1 MATKVRWCVRAAL
14 VAALVMLGSGQATR
28 AQEVEIAKL
37 ARESAHSLDAAGRRD
52 VAVFDFYGADF
63 PAGAD
68 PMVALGEKLAADFR
82 AALAQT
88 ISHGPVAGRPA
99 LSIENRAATLERLTN
114 MDLSAGN
121 LRDPNTVH
129 WAYAK
134 TPVDAYITGTVARAP
149 QGYTLMVTLHALD
162 SVPPVEQKN
171 GEPPTLG
178 TFSATIPALADL
190 NALVSDP
197 PRDEFARLPQGGQ
210 NGYTKP
216 ECIRCVPPEY
226 VDTAVKA
233 KAEGTVILAAT
244 IDSHG
249 HVKDIRVK
257 QGMPYGLT
265 ERAIEAVREWKL
277 TPAKNEK
284 GKRIAVRQ
292 DVTVAFA
299 LGKPGGAT
307 SKIAQNDAAQ
317 TAPSAGVTK

>member
-1 MATKVRWCVRAAL
+1 V
-14 VAALVMLGSGQATR
+14 
-28 AQEVEIAKL
+28 
-37 ARESAHSLDAAGRRD
+37 
-52 VAVFDFYGADF
+52 
-63 PAGAD
+63 
-68 PMVALGEKLAADFR
+68 AADFR

-88 ISHGPVAGRPA
+88 VSSAVAGAPP
-99 LSIENRAATLERLTN
+99 LSIENRATTIERLTT

-121 LRDPNTVH
+121 LRDPNTVR
-129 WAYAK
+129 WMYAK
-134 TPVDAYITGTVARAP
+134 TAVDAYITGTVAKAAK
-149 QGYTLMVTLHALD
+149 GYALTVTLHTLD
-162 SVPPVEQKN
+162 RVPPLDQKN
-171 GEPPTLG
+171 GEPPAIG

-197 PRDEFARLPQGGQ
+197 PRDEFARLPRGGQ

-216 ECIRCVPPEY
+216 ECVRCVPPEY

-249 HVKDIRVK
+249 RAKDIRVK

-284 GKRIAVRQ
+284 GKRVAVRQ
-292 DVTVAFA
+292 DLTVSFA
-299 LGKPGGAT
+299 LGVPPDGIV
-307 SKIAQNDAAQ
+307 KITRDSAEQP
-317 TAPSAGVTK
+317 APSAGVTK

>member
-1 MATKVRWCVRAAL
+1 MATDVHRRMR
-14 VAALVMLGSGQATR
+14 VAAIVAVFAILGSAAR
-28 AQEVEIAKL
+28 AQEVEL
-37 ARESAHSLDAAGRRD
+37 ARLARDSAHSLAAANRHS
-52 VAVFDFYGADF
+52 VVVFDFYGADF

-68 PMVALGEKLAADFR
+68 PMTALGEKLAADFR

-88 ISHGPVAGRPA
+88 NSARPVAGAPT
-99 LSIENRAATLERLTN
+99 LSIENRATTLERLTN

-121 LRDPNTVH
+121 LRDPNTVR

-134 TPVDAYITGTVARAP
+134 TPVDAYITGTVAKAA
-149 QGYTLMVTLHALD
+149 QGYTLTITLHALD
-162 SVPPVEQKN
+162 RLPLLEQKN
-171 GEPPTLG
+171 GEPPTID
-178 TFSATIPALADL
+178 TFSATIPALGDL
-190 NALVSDP
+190 SALVSDP
-197 PRDEFARLPQGGQ
+197 PRDEFARLPRGGQ

-233 KAEGTVILAAT
+233 RAEGTVILAAT

-284 GKRIAVRQ
+284 GKRVAVRQ
-292 DVTVAFA
+292 DLRVSFA
-299 LGKPGGAT
+299 LGLEPGT
-307 SKIAQNDAAQ
+307 TVKIWRDAAVQ
-317 TAPSAGVTK
+317 PAPSNGVTK